1 MSRVDIKVN
10 PVLSFR
16 RKQMLN
22 EMKVMRICSQC
33 KEHNVLQKDSVSS
46 EMFQLMGNG
55 NSIRI
60 MYYECPK
67 CHKMNILQIDNDE
80 TLKTLEEVKT
90 LFVKA
95 MKLKESSKHRGQLK
109 TRFERRREL
118 LRKQRVALAIA
129 CDGMVATNDRIIL
142 TIESGDLY
150 DV

>member
-1 MSRVDIKVN
+1 
-10 PVLSFR
+10 
-16 RKQMLN
+16 MLN
-22 EMKVMRICSQC
+22 EMKVMRVCSQC

-67 CHKMNILQIDNDE
+67 CHKMNVLQIDNDE

-90 LFVKA
+90 LFVKG

-109 TRFERRREL
+109 TKFERRREL
-118 LRKQRVALAIA
+118 LRKQRISLAVT
-129 CDGMVATNDRIIL
+129 CDGMVATNDHIVL

-150 DV
+150 GV

>member
-1 MSRVDIKVN
+1 
-10 PVLSFR
+10 
-16 RKQMLN
+16 MLN
-22 EMKVMRICSQC
+22 EMKVMRICSKC

-67 CHKMNILQIDNDE
+67 CHKMNVLQIDNDE
-80 TLKTLEEVKT
+80 TLKTLEEVKK
-90 LFVKA
+90 LFVKG

-109 TRFERRREL
+109 TKFERRREL
-118 LRKQRVALAIA
+118 LRKQRIALAVT
-129 CDGMVATNDRIIL
+129 CDGMVATNDHIVL